1 MAYRRLLYLQRLSS
15 LLKPRPLITTRYLPH
30 YPILPLMDTPQKRL
44 YSDTTE
50 VSDVKTR
57 IHGLIN
63 SNKVVVFM
71 KGDPERP
78 MCGFSRAVV
87 QILQIHGVEFSS
99 VDVLED
105 ISVRHGI
112 KEYTGWLTIPQVF
125 FSGELVGG
133 LDILLKMHQEQE
145 LVSELQ
151 KIGIQSRLAPEQL

>member
-1 MAYRRLLYLQRLSS
+1 MAYRRLLYIRRLSS
-15 LLKPRPLITTRYLPH
+15 LFRPHPLLTTRYLLH
-30 YPILPLMDTPQKRL
+30 YPIPPIIATPQKRL
-44 YSDTTE
+44 YSDTTGE
-50 VSDVKTR
+50 VSDIKTR

-63 SNKVVVFM
+63 SDKVVVFM

-78 MCGFSRAVV
+78 MCGFSRAVI

-105 ISVRHGI
+105 TSVRQGI

-133 LDILLKMHQEQE
+133 FDILLKMHQEEE

-151 KIGIQSRLAPEQL
+151 KIGIQSRLATE